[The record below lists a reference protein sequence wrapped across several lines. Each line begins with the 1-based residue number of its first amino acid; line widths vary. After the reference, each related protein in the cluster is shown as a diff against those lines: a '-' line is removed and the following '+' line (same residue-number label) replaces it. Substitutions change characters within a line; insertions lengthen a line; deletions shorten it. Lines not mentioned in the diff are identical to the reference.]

1 MIASGQIH
9 RITKLDDCYVCA
21 FDGVMYST
29 RDGSIDP
36 LSVRYDDF
44 ELYIPFDHIVGLDLR
59 DVRDDELLGF
69 AWSVLFESDDV
80 CEIDG
85 VTILA
90 QADSNLYVTGY
101 AREDA
106 LE

>member
-1 MIASGQIH
+1 MLATGQIH
-9 RITKLDDCYVCA
+9 HIIKLDDCYVCA
-21 FDGVMYST
+21 FNGVTYSM

-44 ELYIPFDHIVGLDLR
+44 ELYIPFDHIVGLGDEPEK
-59 DVRDDELLGF
+59 DDELLGF
-69 AWSVLFESDDV
+69 AWSVLFESDNV

-90 QADSNLYVTGY
+90 EADSNLYVTGY

>member
-1 MIASGQIH
+1 MLASGQIH
-9 RITKLDDCYVCA
+9 HITKLDDCYVCA
-21 FDGVMYST
+21 FDGVTYSM

-44 ELYIPFDHIVGLDLR
+44 ELYIPFDHVVGLGDEPG
-59 DVRDDELLGF
+59 RDDKLLEF

-80 CEIDG
+80 CGIDG

-90 QADSNLYVTGY
+90 EADSNLYVTGY

>member
-9 RITKLDDCYVCA
+9 HIIKLDDCYVCA
-21 FDGVMYST
+21 FDGVTYSM

-44 ELYIPFDHIVGLDLR
+44 ELYIPFDHIVGFSDGPG
-59 DVRDDELLGF
+59 RDDELLGF